1 MLVLMPIERPWLLSV
16 LPRGITPRAPVSVMD
31 SLHGS
36 ASLALSA
43 GGDPLDQIL
52 RLRDIVCLT
61 PVSLQRAKL
70 PNASTEAWIWVLSPP
85 CEGAAIFGRSS
96 TVYQFPRQHRFDP
109 VPLVTPQYFS
119 HHPPSL
125 QQLEAIVSPHMSTY
139 SRSGA

>member
-1 MLVLMPIERPWLLSV
+1 
-16 LPRGITPRAPVSVMD
+16 MD
-31 SLHGS
+31 SLRGS

-52 RLRDIVCLT
+52 CLREIVCLT

-96 TVYQFPRQHRFDP
+96 TVYRFPRQHRFDP
-109 VPLVTPQYFS
+109 VPLITPQIFRTISHLFKHLERYFNLICQ
-119 HHPPSL
+119 HTLLSL
-125 QQLEAIVSPHMSTY
+125 D
-139 SRSGA
+139 RSGALDLQVYLDL